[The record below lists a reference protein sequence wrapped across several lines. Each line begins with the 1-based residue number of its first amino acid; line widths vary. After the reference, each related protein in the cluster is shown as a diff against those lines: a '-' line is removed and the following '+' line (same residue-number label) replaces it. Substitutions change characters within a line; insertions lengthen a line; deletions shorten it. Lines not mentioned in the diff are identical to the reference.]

1 MRRILAAFVFTAF
14 ALVSTAASAMQ
25 IERVVSPG
33 GIEAWLVEEYEVP
46 VIVMNVA
53 WAGGSASD
61 PAAKL
66 GLANMVSGL
75 LDEGAGDMDSAAYQQ
90 RLEASNAVLSYS
102 EDRDYFNARLKT
114 LAENRDEAFSLLEV
128 ALTKPRFD
136 ADAVERIRAQLFSIV
151 ARNAQDP
158 EWLASQAWFKAA
170 YGNHPYARPSE
181 GTPKTLAAITRSDLR
196 AYTERTFAR
205 DNMKIGVV
213 GPIKPAEL
221 GALLDKTFGAL
232 PAHAKLAHVP
242 DAKIAP
248 KPKTVI
254 VKKPFPQSVVIF
266 GGEGLKRADPDFI
279 PAFVMNYM
287 LGGGGFSS
295 RLTEEV
301 REKRGLAYSVGTYLY
316 PLRHAAML
324 LGDVGT
330 KNASVGVSLSLIRKE
345 FERMAAD
352 GVTDKELDDAKT
364 YLTGSYPLRFDSNSQ
379 IAGELVAIQQAE
391 LGIDYV
397 DRRNALVE
405 AVTRADIA
413 RTAKRLLHAKALVVA
428 VVGEPNMS
436 ETAPPGAA
444 EPMPA
449 APMGPSEGAPGLH

>member
-1 MRRILAAFVFTAF
+1 MKRIFAAFAFLAVAFTALP
-14 ALVSTAASAMQ
+14 AEAMK

-75 LDEGAGDMDSAAYQQ
+75 LDEGAGDMPSAAYQQ

-114 LAENRDEAFSLLEV
+114 LAENRDEAFALLQV
-128 ALTKPRFD
+128 ALASPRFD
-136 ADAVERIRAQLFSIV
+136 ADAVERVRAQLQSIV
-151 ARNAQDP
+151 ARNLQDP

-170 YGNHPYARPSE
+170 YGAHPYARPAE
-181 GTPKTLAAITRSDLR
+181 GTAKTVAAITRADLR
-196 AYTERTFAR
+196 GYTRRVFAR
-205 DNMKIGVV
+205 DNMKIGIV

-232 PAHAKLAHVP
+232 PASAKLGRVP
-242 DAKIAP
+242 DVKVAP
-248 KPKTVI
+248 KSKTVI
-254 VKKPFPQSVVIF
+254 VRRPFPQSVVMF
-266 GGEGLKRADPDFI
+266 GGEGLMRADPDFV
-279 PAFVMNYM
+279 PAYVMNYM

-345 FERMAAD
+345 YERMAKD
-352 GVTDKELDDAKT
+352 GVTVKELDDAKT
-364 YLTGSYPLRFDSNSQ
+364 FLTGSYPLRFDSNSA
-379 IAGELVAIQQAE
+379 IAGELLAIQQAD

-397 DRRNALVE
+397 DRRNGLID
-405 AVTRADIA
+405 AVTREDIA
-413 RTAKRLLHAKALVVA
+413 RTARRLLHGKALIVA
-428 VVGEPNMS
+428 VVGEPDMS
-436 ETAPPGAA
+436 QTAPPGAA

-449 APMGPSEGAPGLH
+449 APSGPSEGPPGH

>member
-1 MRRILAAFVFTAF
+1 MKHIFAAAAF
-14 ALVSTAASAMQ
+14 ALATLAAMPAQAMK

-46 VIVMNVA
+46 VIVTHVS

-61 PAAKL
+61 PATKL

-75 LDEGAGDMDSAAYQQ
+75 LDEGAGDMTSAAYQE
-90 RLEASNAVLSYS
+90 RLQSSGAILSYS

-114 LAENRDEAFSLLEV
+114 LAENRDEAFSLLQV

-136 ADAVERIRAQLFSIV
+136 ADAVERIRAQLSSII

-158 EWLASQAWFKAA
+158 DWLASQAWFKAA
-170 YGNHPYARPSE
+170 YGAHPYARPSD
-181 GTPKTLAAITRSDLR
+181 GTQQSIARITQADLH
-196 AYTERTFAR
+196 AYVSRTFAR

-242 DAKIAP
+242 DVKVAARA
-248 KPKTVI
+248 KTVI
-254 VKKPFPQSVVIF
+254 VKQPFPQSVVIF
-266 GGEGLKRADPDFI
+266 GSEGLKRADPDFV

-301 REKRGLAYSVGTYLY
+301 REKRGLAYSVSSYLY

-330 KNASVGVSLSLIRKE
+330 KNASVGVSLALIRKE
-345 FERMAAD
+345 FERMAAS
-352 GVTDKELDDAKT
+352 GVTDKELEGAKT
-364 YLTGSYPLRFDSNSQ
+364 YLTGSYPLRFDSNGK
-379 IAGELVAIQQAE
+379 IASELVAIQQE
-391 LGIDYV
+391 NLGLDYI
-397 DRRNALVE
+397 DRRNGLID
-405 AVTRADIA
+405 AVTKDDIA
-413 RTAKRLLHAKALVVA
+413 RTAKRLLKAKSLVVA

-436 ETAPPGAA
+436 KTAPPGAA

-449 APMGPSEGAPGLH
+449 APSGPSEGAPGR

>member
-1 MRRILAAFVFTAF
+1 MKHIAAAFVFAVATLA
-14 ALVSTAASAMQ
+14 ALPASAVQ

-61 PAAKL
+61 PAGKA

-75 LDEGAGDMDSAAYQQ
+75 LDEGAGDMDSAAYQK

-102 EDRDYFNARLKT
+102 DDRDYFNARLKT
-114 LAENRDEAFSLLEV
+114 LAENRDEAFALLQV
-128 ALTKPRFD
+128 ALAQPRFD

-158 EWLASQAWFKAA
+158 EWIASQSWFKAA

-181 GTPKTLAAITRSDLR
+181 GTAQTLAAIDRTDLR
-196 AYTERTFAR
+196 DYVQRTFAR

-213 GPIKPAEL
+213 GPITPAEL

-232 PAHAKLAHVP
+232 PAHAKLSRVP
-242 DAKIAP
+242 DVKVAAKG
-248 KPKTVI
+248 KTVI

-266 GGEGLKRADPDFI
+266 GSEGMKRSDPDFI
-279 PAFVMNYM
+279 PAFVMNYI

-301 REKRGLAYSVGTYLY
+301 RAKRGLAYSVGTYLY
-316 PLRHAAML
+316 PLRHAALL

-330 KNASVGVSLSLIRKE
+330 KNASVGVALSLIEKE
-345 FERMAAD
+345 FKRMAED
-352 GVTDKELDDAKT
+352 GVSDKELEDAKT
-364 YLTGSYPLRFDSNSQ
+364 YLTGSYPLRFDSNGK
-379 IAGELVAIQQAE
+379 IAGELVAIQQE
-391 LGIDYV
+391 NLGIDYIT
-397 DRRNALVE
+397 RRNALIE
-405 AVTRADIA
+405 AVSKADIA
-413 RTAKRLLHAKALVVA
+413 RTAKRLLKAKNLTVA
-428 VVGEPNMS
+428 VVGEPNM
-436 ETAPPGAA
+436 TLTLPPGAA

-449 APMGPSEGAPGLH
+449 APSGPSEGAPGAH

>member
-1 MRRILAAFVFTAF
+1 MK
-14 ALVSTAASAMQ
+14 

-61 PAAKL
+61 PAGKP

-75 LDEGAGDMDSAAYQQ
+75 LDEGAGDMDSETYQK

-102 EDRDYFNARLKT
+102 DDRDYFNARLKT
-114 LAENRDEAFSLLEV
+114 LAENRDEAFALLQV
-128 ALTKPRFD
+128 ALASPRFD
-136 ADAVERIRAQLFSIV
+136 PPAVERIRAQLFSIA
-151 ARNAQDP
+151 ARNTQDP
-158 EWLASQAWFKAA
+158 EWIASQAWFKAA
-170 YGNHPYARPSE
+170 YGDHPYARPSE
-181 GTPKTLAAITRSDLR
+181 GTLKSIAAIKRADLVT
-196 AYTERTFAR
+196 YTKRTFAR

-213 GPIKPAEL
+213 GPLKPAEL
-221 GALLDKTFGAL
+221 GLLLDKTFGAL
-232 PAHAKLAHVP
+232 PAHARLAHVP
-242 DAKIAP
+242 DVKMAAKS
-248 KPKTVI
+248 KTVI

-266 GGEGLKRADPDFI
+266 GSEGMKRADPDFI
-279 PAFVMNYM
+279 PAYVMNYV

-316 PLRHAAML
+316 PMRHAAML

-345 FERMAAD
+345 FARMAAD

-364 YLTGSYPLRFDSNSQ
+364 FLTGSYPLRFDSNGQ
-379 IAGELVAIQQAE
+379 IAGELVAIQQE
-391 LGIDYV
+391 NLGIDYV
-397 DRRNALVE
+397 DRRNGLVE
-405 AVTRADIA
+405 AVTKADIA
-413 RTAKRLLHAKALVVA
+413 RTAKRLLDAKPLIVT
-428 VVGEPNMS
+428 VVGEPNM
-436 ETAPPGAA
+436 TQILPPGTA

-449 APMGPSEGAPGLH
+449 PPTGPSEGGH